1 MSKPGVRISPPVNR
15 LKEKANRPGGRSFDD
30 LVAAGD
36 QAIAAVGTGYKQIA
50 VDGVD
55 ALSKLIA
62 KLTEASHAVTSDLK
76 GVFHITH
83 DIRGQ
88 AGTFGYPALS
98 ATGTSLCDFIEALGR
113 VPAAIA
119 ANRDEV
125 VEIVNLHLR
134 TMQIVLAHDI
144 REMTPEIKASLVD
157 GLERAAAKTLRK
169 IMPAKG

>member
-1 MSKPGVRISPPVNR
+1 MSKPDVRISPPVNR
-15 LKEKANRPGGRSFDD
+15 LKEKANRPGGRSFDE

-36 QAIAAVGTGYKQIA
+36 QAVAAIGVGYKQVAASGIET
-50 VDGVD
+50 
-55 ALSKLIA
+55 LSALIA
-62 KLTEASHAVTSDLK
+62 RLTEASSAAQTDLRQ
-76 GVFHITH
+76 VFHITH

-98 ATGTSLCDFIEALGR
+98 ATGTSLCDFIEALVR
-113 VPAAIA
+113 VPAAIVG
-119 ANRDEV
+119 NRAEV
-125 VEIVNLHLR
+125 VEIINLHLR

-169 IMPAKG
+169 IMPAKA